1 MSLENFFHVHHGRM
15 TRDEAIRDGLTDTAT
30 SLGVGAV
37 ISGVTYLSTQ
47 SLAAT
52 GVSATVGEQPQHP
65 LWLELWPCTAVTR
78 SIAFAGLLNQV
89 HRCLHTR
96 QMWLSPTKRAQLK
109 DSYES
114 CRSLQ
119 GDLAC
124 LPLPRTVTSD
134 PGRESESFLPGPT
147 RAPQSEN
154 QFRSDPRHDGCMV
167 ADGSSPTRRPNV
179 PAASIRGPHRPAVR
193 KGGVRCNKDEPRV
206 VHPVPCPHG
215 PRIHGRS
222 K

>member
-1 MSLENFFHVHHGRM
+1 MSGPATAGGRPRAGRGARPRPLPG
-15 TRDEAIRDGLTDTAT
+15 THRASPATAGPAAPSAGT
-30 SLGVGAV
+30 AHEGGSTPGPRARTAAAV
-37 ISGVTYLSTQ
+37 RGR
-47 SLAAT
+47 AA
-52 GVSATVGEQPQHP
+52 SQQPQHP

-179 PAASIRGPHRPAVR
+179 PAASIRGLPSACCTQR
-193 KGGVRCNKDEPRV
+193 RCALQQ
-206 VHPVPCPHG
+206 G
-215 PRIHGRS
+215 
-222 K
+222 